1 MPASGI
7 EPRPA
12 AWQATTLTVVPQ
24 QSVIGGGEKHRVPLF
39 LFQLVK
45 GKQQQQQNWECP
57 NFKF

>member
-24 QSVIGGGEKHRVPLF
+24 QSLIGWRGKTHSSF
-39 LFQLVK
+39 ISFSIDK
-45 GKQQQQQNWECP
+45 GKTTTTTKLGMP
-57 NFKF
+57 RF

>member
-24 QSVIGGGEKHRVPLF
+24 QSVIGGRGKTQSAF
-39 LFQLVK
+39 ISFSIGK
-45 GKQQQQQNWECP
+45 GKTTTTTKLGMP
-57 NFKF
+57 KF